1 MKKEIVVGAFLIL
14 MLAAALVN
22 IHFLNKL
29 TGNVVSLVREADSA
43 AQREDWAEAERQ
55 AEAAA
60 KLWVESDTYTHLVL
74 RHPEIEA
81 ATDALYGLL
90 SEIYAG
96 EQGAVKGAA
105 QAAEARLKSLASIEE
120 IRFGSIF

>member
-1 MKKEIVVGAFLIL
+1 MKKEILVGAFLIL
-14 MLAAALVN
+14 MLTAALVN
-22 IHFLNKL
+22 IHYLNKL
-29 TGNVVSLVREADSA
+29 TGDVVAFIQEAESA
-43 AQREDWAEAERQ
+43 ALEEDWIDAEIK

-60 KLWVESDTYTHLVL
+60 KLWTESDSYTHLVL
-74 RHPEIEA
+74 RHPEIES

-90 SEIYAG
+90 EKIYSK
-96 EQGAVKGAA
+96 EPGAVKGAA

>member
-1 MKKEIVVGAFLIL
+1 MKKEIFVGAFLIL
-14 MLAAALVN
+14 MLAAAFVN

-29 TGNVVSLVREADSA
+29 TGDIIVLIEQAEEAVLAENWRA
-43 AQREDWAEAERQ
+43 AEEN

-60 KLWVESDTYTHLVL
+60 NLWDASDTYTHLVL
-74 RHPEIEA
+74 RHPEIES

-90 SEIYAG
+90 EQIYAQ
-96 EQGAVKGAA
+96 QGGAA
-105 QAAEARLKSLASIEE
+105 LGKALAAKARIQSLALIEE